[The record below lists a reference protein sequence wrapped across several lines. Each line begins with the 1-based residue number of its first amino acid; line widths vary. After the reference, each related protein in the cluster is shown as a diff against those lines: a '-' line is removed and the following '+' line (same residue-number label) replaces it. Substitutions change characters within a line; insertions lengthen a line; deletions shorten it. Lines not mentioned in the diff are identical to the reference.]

1 MLEVNLATIDDA
13 GDIAAVKAT
22 GWRTTYAAWVP
33 DGVLAPFLDVSAQ
46 TRTIAAELGEAP
58 NFAVIA
64 RDERRMLGFA
74 SCLFAGREEP
84 LLDSFHVLPEARGRG
99 VGSALLERLA
109 GEAAARG
116 AVSLVVEVVEENVR
130 TRRLYKRL
138 GARYVATLPAGWAP
152 EVVREA
158 HYRWD
163 DLAALRV
170 GPTAAG

>member
-1 MLEVNLATIDDA
+1 MLEVRLATIDDA
-13 GDIAAVKAT
+13 GEIAAVKAT

-33 DGVLAPFLDVSAQ
+33 DAVLAPFLDVGAQ
-46 TRTIAAELGEAP
+46 ADAIVAELGEPP

-64 RDERRMLGFA
+64 LDGGMLGFA

-99 VGSALLERLA
+99 VGSALLERV
-109 GEAAARG
+109 AREVDRHG
-116 AVSLVVEVVEENVR
+116 ARTLVVEVVEQNVR
-130 TRRLYKRL
+130 TRRLYERL
-138 GARYVATLPAGWAP
+138 GARYVATEPAGWAP
-152 EVVREA
+152 EYVREV